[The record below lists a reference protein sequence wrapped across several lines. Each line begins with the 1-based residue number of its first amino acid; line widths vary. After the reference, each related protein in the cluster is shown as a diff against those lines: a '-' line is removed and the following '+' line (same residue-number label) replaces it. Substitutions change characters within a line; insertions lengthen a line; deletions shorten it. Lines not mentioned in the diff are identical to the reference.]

1 MISMVR
7 RILIAPTV
15 LLLAFTLSGCS
26 FVTDLFTGAGKVIGL
41 TDGGTVITRRAQIRS
56 SYAVVAADLLE
67 VKRGDRLVILDE
79 LDFEKVRWLRVRAY
93 DEDQTEGW
101 IEAQNVITDDILSK
115 SEELA
120 TEDEGRV
127 SQAVGQLRA
136 RSNLRLAPQ
145 LEDSN
150 ILFKLD
156 GDSVFEILSWKYVP
170 RQKDASDIDDGS
182 ARSRS
187 ASSSEEAGL
196 TSAGNKLEEKYDI
209 WYKVRLDPKYSPAP
223 AGWLFG
229 RQVGLLIPN
238 DIIFYQQDNRR
249 FVAWQRL
256 DGQVIKDNSK
266 VTAPGSYVILTHSGV
281 SKSIGGDEPDFDGI
295 TVLAYDKFDQVH
307 YTVYRSSINI
317 WGKLPLVLEGT
328 GDSRT
333 FTVSLRNFSTDRM
346 ESRRFVIYRDGER
359 LRVTAPDDMKT
370 FERKF

>member
-1 MISMVR
+1 MKSMIR
-7 RILIAPTV
+7 RILIVPTV
-15 LLLAFTLSGCS
+15 TLLAFTLAGCS
-26 FVTDLFTGAGKVIGL
+26 LVSDVFTGAGKIIGL
-41 TDGGTVITRRAQIRS
+41 SDGGTVITRRAQIRS

-67 VKRGDRLVILDE
+67 VKRGDRLLILDE
-79 LDFEKVRWLRVRAY
+79 LEFEKVRWLRVRAY
-93 DEDQTEGW
+93 DQDETEGW

-127 SQAVGQLRA
+127 AQAVGQLRA
-136 RSNLRLAPQ
+136 RSNLRLSPT
-145 LEDSN
+145 LDDSN

-170 RQKDASDIDDGS
+170 REKDAADIDDGS
-182 ARSRS
+182 SASRS
-187 ASSSEEAGL
+187 GRRSDANRL
-196 TSAGNKLEEKYDI
+196 TESGDKLVDKYDI
-209 WYKVRLDPKYSPAP
+209 WYKVRLDPKFSPAP

-266 VTAPGSYVILTHSGV
+266 VTAPGSYVILTHSGA
-281 SKSIGGDEPDFDGI
+281 SKPVNGEEPDFDGI

-307 YTVYRSSINI
+307 YTVYRSSIDI
-317 WGKLPLVLEGT
+317 WGKLPLTLEGS
-328 GDSRT
+328 GDSRN
-333 FTVSLRNFSTDRM
+333 FSLNLRNFSDDRM
-346 ESRRFVIYRDGER
+346 ESRRFVIYREGER
-359 LRVTAPDDMKT
+359 LRVTAPEGMKS